1 MRFSENRRIAWIVLL
16 VCVLASIILLG
27 AGSLNSERKALA
39 KIFTNGAD
47 TSSSIRISMDADLDA
62 CAESANLLAET
73 AKLYV
78 DDDALIGNVQAQAA
92 ELSASDGPDG
102 RYQIFQQLNASVDSL
117 YTELMRAGK
126 EDEDEIA
133 RQYGNFKG
141 ACDRIDRNGDQPDE
155 YITQAKAFNED
166 LSGFPANLLGGIF
179 GVKALDTYGR

>member
-1 MRFSENRRIAWIVLL
+1 MF
-16 VCVLASIILLG
+16 
-27 AGSLNSERKALA
+27 
-39 KIFTNGAD
+39 
-47 TSSSIRISMDADLDA
+47 
-62 CAESANLLAET
+62 
-73 AKLYV
+73 LYV
-78 DDDALIGNVQAQAA
+78 NWFCVPCFSAEWREIIRHDPAEGPRPARQEGDVNVAVD
-92 ELSASDGPDG
+92 LPPV
-102 RYQIFQQLNASVDSL
+102 QQLNASVDSL

-155 YITQAKAFNED
+155 YIAQAKAFNED